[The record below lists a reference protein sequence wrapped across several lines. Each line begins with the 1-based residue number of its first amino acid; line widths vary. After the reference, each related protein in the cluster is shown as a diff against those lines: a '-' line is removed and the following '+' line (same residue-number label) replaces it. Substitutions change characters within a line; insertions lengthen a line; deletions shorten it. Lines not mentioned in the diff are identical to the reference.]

1 MHEINSLL
9 VEEGKQ
15 GRNMQDEGTKVPTVR
30 DTPQDSVHHLRL
42 ARIFSFKTLRT
53 DGGRRSLGRPH
64 APLPRTTR

>member
-30 DTPQDSVHHLRL
+30 DRPQDSIHHHLRL
-42 ARIFSFKTLRT
+42 ARIFSFKTLEK
-53 DGGRRSLGRPH
+53 
-64 APLPRTTR
+64 

>member
-15 GRNMQDEGTKVPTVR
+15 GKNMQDEGTKVPTVR

-42 ARIFSFKTLRT
+42 ARIFSFKTLEN
-53 DGGRRSLGRPH
+53 
-64 APLPRTTR
+64 